1 MHAGQICE
9 RRSPRL
15 QASDFIAFGM
25 VAGELPSVR
34 FRLIDS
40 ALRKSIRIGVV
51 SRREIPEQGRIAG
64 QQAFEYFQAGPVGH
78 EEVVRYA
85 AGTGT
90 SRAER

>member
-1 MHAGQICE
+1 MHARIDL
-9 RRSPRL
+9 RKAIAA
-15 QASDFIAFGM
+15 ASGVGFDCLRDG
-25 VAGELPSVR
+25 GCELPPVR
-34 FRLIDS
+34 FRRIHS

-64 QQAFEYFQAGPVGH
+64 QQAFEGSQAGPVDH

-85 AGTGT
+85 AGAGT